1 MLQYVAAMAHYQ
13 VFQQQVNIRQ
23 FIRGRIRRRRRV
35 RRRHIW
41 TRPWLHP
48 DRRRQFGIYDQLMVE
63 LRREDQRAFRKF
75 LRMPTEMYDEILER
89 VRHRL
94 SKQRTWYR
102 KPLDPA

>member
-13 VFQQQVNIRQ
+13 VFQQEVNIRP

-41 TRPWLHP
+41 TRPRLHP
-48 DRRRQFGIYDQLMVE
+48 DRRRQFGIYDQIMVE

-94 SKQRTWYR
+94 SKQRTLYR